1 LHVIKV
7 AQTIPIFAQPNP
19 FEREDPMIEMNR
31 RKFLTLSIKAAA
43 LGATGYALG
52 GNIKSAQAATT
63 ATASELANIKHVV
76 ILMQENRSFD
86 HYFGTL
92 QGVRGFADRAGITLS
107 GGYSVFNQPNGSSRQ
122 YPWAFNTTSPELGQ
136 SSEVITQCDGS
147 LDHSWATQHS
157 AWDDGKMDGWVAAK
171 GSVRTLG
178 YLTRQDIPYHYALAD
193 AYTICDHYFS
203 SILSSTG
210 PNRTYLWGGM
220 IDPTGQNGGPAYDGG
235 SESGLT
241 WETYAEELQAAGVS
255 WKVYQ
260 NASDNFGDNGLAY
273 FTQFADASTSSA
285 LYQQGMASVP
295 DTTGSTP
302 TDIAL
307 ALQNDVVNGTLPQVS
322 WIVASQDYSEH
333 PDAPP
338 ENGEYFMNLI
348 LQALAANTE
357 VFNSTVL
364 ILNYDENDGF
374 FDHVPP
380 PIPPSGT
387 TGEFITV
394 SGSSQPIGM
403 GFRVPM
409 IICSPW
415 TRGGVVDSQI
425 YDHTSVI
432 QFLESWTTAIGTPA
446 LCPYISAWRRQV
458 SGDLTGAFNFTNPVY
473 GLPTNLPS
481 ATATINRVDTCDL
494 MPNPT
499 DGNASNS
506 LPAQETGTRT
516 ACALPYQPDANIS
529 SIQYG
534 SDGQILIWIEML
546 NVGTLATRAVPMA
559 IYANAYRSGGP
570 WQYTVSPYSD
580 GTNGSVTDFFNVGSG
595 YGSGNYDL
603 TVIGPNRFLR
613 RFAGDLNNA
622 GAKCS
627 ITSSYADDP
636 VSGELAIYFA
646 LTNGSSETVTFTI
659 TSNNYTT
666 EGPWTYSVAAGATT
680 NTYFSAVA
688 NTNGWYDFTV
698 TLSGDSSWIR
708 RYTGHLEDG
717 SASITG

>member
-1 LHVIKV
+1 MV
-7 AQTIPIFAQPNP
+7 
-19 FEREDPMIEMNR
+19 EMNR
-31 RKFLTLSIKAAA
+31 RKFLSLSIKAAA
-43 LGATGYALG
+43 LGMTGYTVGAF
-52 GNIKSAQAATT
+52 KPAHAATT
-63 ATASELANIKHVV
+63 AGTGSITDIKHVV

-92 QGVRGFADRAGITLS
+92 QGVRGFGDRAGITLS
-107 GGYSVFNQPNGSSRQ
+107 GGYSVFDQPNGASRQ
-122 YPWAFNTTSPELGQ
+122 YPWAFDTTSPASGQ
-136 SSEVITQCDGS
+136 SGEVITQCDGN
-147 LDHSWATQHS
+147 LDHSWLTQHG
-157 AWDDGKMDGWVAAK
+157 AWNNGKMDSWVLAK
-171 GSVRTLG
+171 ASVRTLG
-178 YLTRQDIPYHYALAD
+178 YLTRQDIPFHYALAD
-193 AYTICDHYFS
+193 AYTICDHYFC

-273 FTQFADASTSSA
+273 FTQFADAATTSP

-302 TDIAL
+302 NDIA
-307 ALQNDVVNGTLPQVS
+307 AAIQNDVVNGTLPQVS
-322 WIVASQDYSEH
+322 WVVASQDYSEH

-338 ENGEYFMNLI
+338 DNGAYFINLV
-348 LQALAANTE
+348 LQALAANTD

-387 TGEFITV
+387 ADEFITV
-394 SGSSQPIGM
+394 DGISQPIGM

-415 TRGGVVDSQI
+415 TRGGMVDSQV

-432 QFLESWTTAIGTPA
+432 QFLETWTSALGTPA
-446 LCPYISAWRRQV
+446 ICSYISAWRRQV
-458 SGDLTGAFNFTNPVY
+458 SGNLTGAFNFADPVY
-473 GLPTNLPS
+473 GLPSNLPA
-481 ATATINRVDTCDL
+481 ATTTINRTVTCDPL
-494 MPNPT
+494 PNPT

-506 LPAQETGTRT
+506 LPQQEAGTRT

-534 SDGQILIWIEML
+534 ADGQILIWIDML
-546 NVGTLATRAVPMA
+546 NVGAIATRAVPMA

-570 WQYTVSPYSD
+570 WQYTVDPYSN
-580 GTNGSVTDFFNVGSG
+580 GSNGSVSDFFNVGTG
-595 YGSGNYDL
+595 YGSGSYDL

-622 GAKCS
+622 GKNCS
-627 ITSSYADDP
+627 VTSSYADDP
-636 VSGELAIYFA
+636 VSGQLAIYFA
-646 LTNGSSETVTFTI
+646 LTNSGSGPVTFTI
-659 TSNNYTT
+659 TANNYTT
-666 EGPWTYSVAAGATT
+666 EGPWTYKVAAGATV

-688 NTNGWYDFTV
+688 TTQGWYDFTI
-698 TLSGDSSWIR
+698 TLSGDTSWVR
-708 RYTGHLEDG
+708 RYTGHLENG
-717 SASITG
+717 GTSVTG